1 MLTVLILQR
10 FGRAIEQWILDPM
23 SAVDQFESAG
33 QRSESI
39 LVDGLQWQGFGF
51 VMATIRGEIFDG
63 ERHLGLCD
71 SQIERL
77 FHIATSEEERNE
89 YACEMEQLDETNHR

>member
-23 SAVDQFESAG
+23 STVDQFEATG
-33 QRSESI
+33 QRGESI
-39 LVDGLQWQGFGF
+39 FVDGLQWQGFGF
-51 VMATIRGEIFDG
+51 VMAEIRGEIFDG
-63 ERHLGLCD
+63 EGHFRLRD

-77 FHIATSEEERNE
+77 FHSATK
-89 YACEMEQLDETNHR
+89 